1 MLERKTVVDQIEIRR
16 DGSVG
21 VRLALLIVDGAK
33 EVGKEYH
40 RVSFDGSADV
50 AALFD
55 DLNGALQ
62 ENGHEPVS
70 QPDILRI
77 MEHSQHAAAAD

>member
-33 EVGKEYH
+33 EAGKEYH
-40 RVSFDGSADV
+40 RVSFDAGADV

-55 DLNGALQ
+55 DLNSALQ
-62 ENGHEPVS
+62 GNGYEPVS